1 MRKVVGVCVLSL
13 CVIIMSWLYHSNV
26 EGQGTNSLRKVRQSL
41 VQRQHIEQRLQRL
54 DEGQASPLLRVLGED
69 ISALQIRLA
78 EYLSG
83 DATTSGFSESPLRY
97 TQSIL
102 AKSLSTASLD
112 VDIDKKIQAIR
123 ILRLDVQVQLAH
135 SQEFVKVLGG
145 IYSEVGGWP
154 MEVLAC
160 DVQRVPIQR
169 LNVRCLMDIYHWSIG
184 KESAVRKNRKFRQ

>member
-1 MRKVVGVCVLSL
+1 MRKVVGACVLSL
-13 CVIIMSWLYHSNV
+13 CVIIMSWLYHSDV
-26 EGQGTNSLRKVRQSL
+26 EGQGAHSLHKVRQSL

-54 DEGQASPLLRVLGED
+54 DEGQASPLLRMLGED
-69 ISALQIRLA
+69 ISALQIRIA

-83 DATTSGFSESPLRY
+83 DVMASGLSESPLKY

-102 AKSLSTASLD
+102 AKPLSIASLD

-123 ILRLDVQVQLAH
+123 ILRLDIQVQLAH

-145 IYSEVGGWP
+145 IYSQVGGWP

-160 DVQRVPIQR
+160 DVQRMPIQR
-169 LNVRCLMDIYHWSIG
+169 LNVRCLMDIYHWSIS
-184 KESAVRKNRKFRQ
+184 KESAIR